1 MTITFNRPKS
11 KNAVN
16 GVMWIELLEL
26 LTEIQHTS
34 TDRVVVLTGANG
46 EFCSGADLVAMGDG
60 SGRAHSHSY
69 YSMREVTGVIMA
81 LSRLPQPTIA
91 KVRGVAVGVGCNMAL
106 GCDLVVA
113 SDTARFSQIFSKRG
127 MSLDGGGSWLLPR
140 RIGLHR
146 AKEMAF
152 FADIIDAAEADR
164 IGLVNRVVPDAQLDA
179 FVADWTDRLIALPPI
194 ALAQSKRMLNN
205 SMNVTLEEALD
216 DEGVAQTVNFGTK
229 DTPEAI
235 AAWMEKRNP
244 VFKGR

>member
-1 MTITFNRPKS
+1 
-11 KNAVN
+11 
-16 GVMWIELLEL
+16 
-26 LTEIQHTS
+26 
-34 TDRVVVLTGANG
+34 
-46 EFCSGADLVAMGDG
+46 
-60 SGRAHSHSY
+60 
-69 YSMREVTGVIMA
+69 
-81 LSRLPQPTIA
+81 
-91 KVRGVAVGVGCNMAL
+91 
-106 GCDLVVA
+106 
-113 SDTARFSQIFSKRG
+113 
-127 MSLDGGGSWLLPR
+127 LLPR

-164 IGLVNRVVPDAQLDA
+164 IGLVNRVVPDAQLDS
-179 FVADWTDRLIALPPI
+179 FVAEWTDRLIALPPI

-235 AAWMEKRNP
+235 AAWMEKRSP

>member
-1 MTITFNRPKS
+1 
-11 KNAVN
+11 
-16 GVMWIELLEL
+16 
-26 LTEIQHTS
+26 
-34 TDRVVVLTGANG
+34 
-46 EFCSGADLVAMGDG
+46 
-60 SGRAHSHSY
+60 
-69 YSMREVTGVIMA
+69 
-81 LSRLPQPTIA
+81 
-91 KVRGVAVGVGCNMAL
+91 
-106 GCDLVVA
+106 
-113 SDTARFSQIFSKRG
+113 

-164 IGLVNRVVPDAQLDA
+164 IGLVNRVVPDAQLDT
-179 FVADWTDRLIALPPI
+179 FVTEWTDRLIALPPI

-235 AAWMEKRNP
+235 AAWMEKRSP